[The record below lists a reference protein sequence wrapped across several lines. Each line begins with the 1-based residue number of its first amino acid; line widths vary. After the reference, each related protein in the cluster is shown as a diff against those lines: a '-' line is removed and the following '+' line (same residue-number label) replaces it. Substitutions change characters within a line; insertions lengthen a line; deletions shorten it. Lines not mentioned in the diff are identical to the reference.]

1 MQTGIAPDWALTHLK
16 SGNQITQADYADQP
30 VLMFFFNIGCDGCMM
45 RGLPVA
51 AEIARQYPEINVI
64 GVHSTFGAFAHNL
77 EQISAEIDK
86 RDLPFPVLMDDNHV
100 VFDAFEAEGT
110 PHWVFI
116 SADAQIERSIFG
128 SQPNAL
134 QRLEYGLMEQ
144 FGN

>member
-1 MQTGIAPDWALTHLK
+1 MQTGTAPTWTLTDLK
-16 SGNQITQADYADQP
+16 SGAQVTNEKFAGKP

-51 AEIARQYPEINVI
+51 AEISKQYPEINVI
-64 GVHSTFGAFAHNL
+64 GVHSTFGAFGRDV
-77 EQISAEIDK
+77 EQINTEVDK
-86 RDLPFPVLMDDNHV
+86 RNLPFPVLMDDKHI

-110 PHWVFI
+110 PHWVFVGT
-116 SADAQIERSIFG
+116 DGQIERSIFG
-128 SQPNAL
+128 SQQNAL